1 MSQYKTLNTSTI
13 SGDKKTKKD
22 YITEIREMVLAKQ
35 VAQFIPELRLIDV
48 GDFISCIHTERFHHL
63 SELIE
68 SAAELRF
75 YPNTMLFAQNASY
88 ELDWDTTP
96 NILLHMKFSND
107 GVQAFFQLTM
117 SAEQFGVEIDHCI
130 FDNPADEETNT
141 STFMNALN
149 NARIQKQRPL
159 AH

>member
-1 MSQYKTLNTSTI
+1 M
-13 SGDKKTKKD
+13 KKD

-48 GDFISCIHTERFHHL
+48 GDFIACIHTERFGHI
-63 SELIE
+63 SELVE
-68 SAAELRF
+68 SAVELRF
-75 YPNTMLFAQNASY
+75 YPHTMRFAQNANY

-96 NILLHMKFSND
+96 KILLHMEFVND
-107 GVQAFFQLTM
+107 GVRAFFQLVM
-117 SAEQFGVEIDHCI
+117 SAEEFGIELNQCI

-149 NARIQKQRPL
+149 NARIQRQKPL
-159 AH
+159 IH